1 MNQRPVYIDLR
12 KIKLPMSAFSSITHR
27 LSGMYIFFISLPLF
41 IYLLNKTT
49 LNKTSFE
56 TMYESLQS
64 VSFFTVFVFFSF
76 SVFWYH
82 ILTGVRHLIMDFF
95 HIGESLSGSYRSSI
109 FVLVFW
115 ALTTIGLFG
124 YFYL

>member
-41 IYLLNKTT
+41 IYLLFVSTK
-49 LNKTSFE
+49 NKTSFDLIY
-56 TMYESLQS
+56 TSLQS
-64 VSFFTVFVFFSF
+64 ISVFSVFVFISF
-76 SVFWYH
+76 SILWYH
-82 ILTGVRHLIMDFF
+82 ILTGVRHLVMDFF
-95 HIGESLSGSYRSSI
+95 HIGETLKGAYYSSI
-109 FVLVFW
+109 FVLVLW
-115 ALTTIGLFG
+115 VLTTFGLFG